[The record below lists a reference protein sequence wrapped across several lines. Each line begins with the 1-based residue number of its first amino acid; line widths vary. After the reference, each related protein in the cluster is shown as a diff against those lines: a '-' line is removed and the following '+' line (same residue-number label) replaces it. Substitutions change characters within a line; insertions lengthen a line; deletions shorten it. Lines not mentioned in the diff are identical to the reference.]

1 MPTPA
6 PLPGPITLERKGPFT
21 WLEVNGWH
29 GGRRGVRRKPDG
41 TLSLLLDYGLSG
53 YLDYWEGETLRY
65 LGDGVSG
72 DQQMTPTTLL
82 MLEALEAGTAC
93 RVWER
98 LRPNVWYDLSWMK
111 FVDVR
116 RKESDGRQVFEFDLI
131 VLNKSGK
138 LEWEA
143 L

>member
-1 MPTPA
+1 MSP
-6 PLPGPITLERKGPFT
+6 PLPGPITLERRGPYT
-21 WLEVNGWH
+21 WPEVSGWH
-29 GGRRGVRRKPDG
+29 GGRRGVRRKLDG

-53 YLDYWEGETLRY
+53 YLDYWEGEVLRY

-82 MLEALEAGTAC
+82 MLEALEAGTPC

-98 LRPNVWYDLSWMK
+98 LRPNVWYDLNLMK
-111 FVDVR
+111 FADVR
-116 RKESDGRQVFEFDLI
+116 RKESAGRQVFEFDL
-131 VLNKSGK
+131 VLINP
-138 LEWEA
+138 LEVPRAGYE